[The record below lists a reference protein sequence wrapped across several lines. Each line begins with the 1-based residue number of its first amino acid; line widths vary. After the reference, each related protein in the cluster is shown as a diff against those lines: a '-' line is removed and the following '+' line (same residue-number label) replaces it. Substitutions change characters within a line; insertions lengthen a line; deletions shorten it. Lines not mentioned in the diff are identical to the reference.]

1 MDCWTNSL
9 IAIMHSYD
17 FGDICKWNGASSQEL
32 NRGSKFLFC
41 RGVAYLKENSTK

>member
-9 IAIMHSYD
+9 IAVHSID

-32 NRGSKFLFC
+32 N
-41 RGVAYLKENSTK
+41 